1 MHPGG
6 EGIKYINK
14 STDLI
19 SKTTTLFMYHTF
31 FAHVFAS
38 MNAHDAKMPNFP
50 YYGGRKQATMKFFLF
65 FNLNIQGS

>member
-38 MNAHDAKMPNFP
+38 MNAHDVKMPNFLC
-50 YYGGRKQATMKFFLF
+50 YGGRNQATMKFSFSFLT
-65 FNLNIQGS
+65 

>member
-6 EGIKYINK
+6 EGIKYISK

-38 MNAHDAKMPNFP
+38 MNAHDVKMPNFLC
-50 YYGGRKQATMKFFLF
+50 YGGRNQATMKFSFSFLT
-65 FNLNIQGS
+65 